1 MEVTLKP
8 GFRKKIDNLTFKNE
22 QMNQKIEP
30 RYILLFST
38 IILVA
43 LIFISY
49 KFSDFFTPIRQTVNS
64 SLVPM
69 QKGITVVGNYFVEKS
84 EYFQNIEALQKENDA
99 LKADYEELQAKYNT
113 LLTDSYELENLRLLF
128 QLSETY
134 SQYETVG
141 ANIISTDTTGYNSV
155 FTIDKGADDGI
166 EENMNVIAD
175 NGLVGIVT
183 SVGDNY
189 AIVRTIIDD
198 NSNVSATILK
208 SSDSC
213 MVSGN
218 LKLLDEGYI
227 EVSEI
232 PLTSDVKNNYQVVT
246 SSMSTKYLPDLLI
259 GYISNVTVSSDGL
272 SLEAYLTP
280 VVDFTSL
287 DTVLV
292 ITTLKESTE
301 ISE

>member
-1 MEVTLKP
+1 
-8 GFRKKIDNLTFKNE
+8 
-22 QMNQKIEP
+22 
-30 RYILLFST
+30 
-38 IILVA
+38 
-43 LIFISY
+43 
-49 KFSDFFTPIRQTVNS
+49 
-64 SLVPM
+64 M
-69 QKGITVVGNYFVEKS
+69 QKGITVVGDYFVQKS
-84 EYFQNIEALQKENDA
+84 EYFQNIDELQKENDS

-141 ANIISTDTTGYNSV
+141 ANIIATDTTGYNSV
-155 FTIDKGADDGI
+155 FTIDKGTDNGI
-166 EENMNVIAD
+166 DINMNVIAD

-213 MVSGN
+213 MVNGN

-232 PLTSDVKNNYQVVT
+232 PLSSDVKNNYQVVT
-246 SSMSTKYLPDLLI
+246 SSMSSKYLPDILI
-259 GYISNVTVSSDGL
+259 GYISNVSVSSDGL

-292 ITTLKESTE
+292 ITTLKETTE

>member
-1 MEVTLKP
+1 MKP
-8 GFRKKIDNLTFKNE
+8 GLKKKIDNLTFKNE
-22 QMNQKIEP
+22 KMNQKIEP

-38 IILVA
+38 IVLVA

-49 KFSDFFTPIRQTVNS
+49 KFSYFFTPIRQTINS

-69 QKGITVVGNYFVEKS
+69 QKGITVIGDYFVEKGK
-84 EYFQNIEALQKENDA
+84 YFQNIDELQKENES
-99 LKADYEELQAKYNT
+99 LKADYDELQAKYNT

-128 QLSETY
+128 QLSQTY

-141 ANIISTDTTGYNSV
+141 ANIIATDTTGYNSV
-155 FTIDKGADDGI
+155 FTIDKGSKDGI
-166 EENMNVIAD
+166 AENMNVIAD
-175 NGLVGIVT
+175 NGLVGIIT
-183 SVGDNY
+183 DVGDNY
-189 AIVRTIIDD
+189 ATVRTIIDD

-213 MVSGN
+213 IVSGN

-227 EVSEI
+227 EVAEI
-232 PLTSDVKNNYQVVT
+232 PLSSEVKNNYQVVT
-246 SSMSTKYLPDLLI
+246 SSMSTKYLPDILI

-272 SLEAYLTP
+272 SLNAYLTP
-280 VVDFTSL
+280 VVDFTRL

-292 ITTLKESTE
+292 ITTLKETTE

>member
-1 MEVTLKP
+1 LEVILKS
-8 GFRKKIDNLTFKNE
+8 GLRKKIDNLTFKNE

-30 RYILLFST
+30 KYILLFST

-49 KFSDFFTPIRQTVNS
+49 KFSDFFTPVRQTINS
-64 SLVPM
+64 CLVPM
-69 QKGITVVGNYFVEKS
+69 QKGITVVGDYFVQKS
-84 EYFQNIEALQKENDA
+84 EYFQNIDELQKENDS

-141 ANIISTDTTGYNSV
+141 ANIIATDTTGYNSV
-155 FTIDKGADDGI
+155 FNGIDI
-166 EENMNVIAD
+166 NMNVIAD

-213 MVSGN
+213 MVNGN

-232 PLTSDVKNNYQVVT
+232 PLSSDVKNNYQVVT
-246 SSMSTKYLPDLLI
+246 SSMSSKYLPDILI
-259 GYISNVTVSSDGL
+259 GYISNVSVSSDGL

-292 ITTLKESTE
+292 ITTLKETTE